1 MKRYILDDP
10 TLDTKFQAKYE
21 AAKKN
26 MIARNAAAASKQEV
40 GLDPLPTNDAIN
52 QPETQTNM
60 FNSNEFDFNLSFLDQ
75 AEPLTSKDQAR
86 RDVAQNDVHKARREY
101 EDRRNPEY
109 AKIRDMSLEEARKA
123 FEETRTNAN
132 KI

>member
-10 TLDTKFQAKYE
+10 TLDNALQAKYE

-26 MIARNAAAASKQEV
+26 MIARNAAAASKQKDV
-40 GLDPLPTNDAIN
+40 AKPTNDAIKKT
-52 QPETQTNM
+52 ETTMQTPLTTNPFNWNM
-60 FNSNEFDFNLSFLDQ
+60 SFLDQ

-86 RDVAQNDVHKARREY
+86 RDVAQTEVKKARREY

-109 AKIRDMSLEEARKA
+109 SKVRDMSLEEARQHYLDS
-123 FEETRTNAN
+123 RTNAN
-132 KI
+132 K